1 MAKQKQNNHIVLKI
15 IACILVFIVGVVG
28 GFFGFF
34 ALSFQ
39 SKDESNVTVGELS
52 MHFMYL
58 GNKDN
63 GDSIY
68 IKAGDTDILVDA
80 GSAADSLDTIKN
92 YVDQYCTDGILE
104 YVIVTH
110 ADLDHIA
117 AFAGTTKAN
126 TSLFDFYKCETIIDF
141 ARTDKTTATYK
152 RYVEKRDKEVEDDG
166 AVHYTAL
173 QCWNETD
180 GAKRIYDLSSGI
192 SLEFLYH
199 DYYEISADKTEGGE
213 NNYSVCFMLKH
224 GDKNFLFTGDL
235 EEEGEASLVEKNSLP
250 EVELYKAGHHGSK
263 TSSND
268 VLLDVIK
275 PKISVVCC
283 SAGNVQY
290 LTQGVQNLHNTFP
303 TQAYIDRISKHTDK
317 VYVTTY
323 AEIEMID
330 GRWKNS
336 GEHGLLN
343 GNIVITSKAGNV
355 TVNCSNNNTI
365 LKDTQWFK
373 DNRDMPSAWAN

>member
-1 MAKQKQNNHIVLKI
+1 MAKQERNNHIVLKI
-15 IACILVFIVGVVG
+15 IACVLVFIISAIG
-28 GFFGFF
+28 GFVF
-34 ALSFQ
+34 SFMR
-39 SKDESNVTVGELS
+39 SFIDKDESNVAIGELS

-80 GSAADSLDTIKN
+80 GSAADSLDTIKT
-92 YVDQYCTDGILE
+92 YVNQYCTDGVLE

-126 TSLFDFYKCETIIDF
+126 TSIFDFYKCETIIDF
-141 ARTDKTTATYK
+141 ARTDKTTATYN
-152 RYVEKRDKEVEDDG
+152 RYVEKRDNEVEKDG

-173 QCWNETD
+173 QCYKNQD
-180 GAKRIYDLSSGI
+180 GAKREYELSPGI
-192 SLEFLYH
+192 TMEFLYH
-199 DYYEISADKTEGGE
+199 DYYEIDHEDE

-235 EEEGEASLVEKNSLP
+235 EEDGEASLVNKNSLP
-250 EVELYKAGHHGSK
+250 EVDLYKAGHHGSK

-268 VLLDVIK
+268 ILLDVIK

-317 VYVTTY
+317 VFVTTY
-323 AEIEMID
+323 AEIAMVD
-330 GRWKNS
+330 GRWKNT

-343 GNIVITSKAGNV
+343 GNIVVTSKAGNV

>member
-1 MAKQKQNNHIVLKI
+1 MAKQENNHIVLKT
-15 IACILVFIVGVVG
+15 IACILVLIISAVG
-28 GFFGFF
+28 GFFFGFTN
-34 ALSFQ
+34 SFVN
-39 SKDESNVTVGELS
+39 KDESNVTIGELS

-80 GSAADSLDTIKN
+80 GSTADSLDTIKT
-92 YVDQYCTDGILE
+92 YVNQYCTDGILE

-117 AFAGTTKAN
+117 AFAGTTKEN
-126 TSLFDFYKCETIIDF
+126 TSLFDFYKCKTIIDF
-141 ARTDKTTATYK
+141 ARTDKTSAAYG
-152 RYVEKRDKEVEDDG
+152 RYVEKRDKEVENDG

-173 QCWNETD
+173 QCYKNLD
-180 GAKRIYDLSSGI
+180 GAQREYELAPDMSI
-192 SLEFLYH
+192 EFLYH
-199 DYYEISADKTEGGE
+199 DYYENSASKTEGGE

-224 GDKNFLFTGDL
+224 GDRNFLFTGDL
-235 EEEGEASLVEKNSLP
+235 EEEGEASLVAKNTLP

-290 LTQGVQNLHNTFP
+290 LTSGVQNLHNTFP
-303 TQAYIDRISKHTDK
+303 TQAYIDRISKHTEQ

-323 AEIEMID
+323 AEIEMVD
-330 GRWKNS
+330 GRWKNT

-343 GNIVITSKAGNV
+343 GNIVVTSKALGV
-355 TVNCSNNNTI
+355 TVNCSNNNTL

-373 DNRDMPSAWAN
+373 DNRDMPAAWNH